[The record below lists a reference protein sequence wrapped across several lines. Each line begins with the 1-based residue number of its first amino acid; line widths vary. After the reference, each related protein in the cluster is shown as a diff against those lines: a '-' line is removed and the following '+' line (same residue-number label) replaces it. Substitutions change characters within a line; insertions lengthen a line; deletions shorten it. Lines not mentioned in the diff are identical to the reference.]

1 MSLLG
6 HAVGALAQFP
16 AITGTAIVAGLA
28 GKFLFDKAAQVLII
42 ATGTKMGFMA
52 AQRGGSIFGSA
63 QSMAGGKKG
72 VGKLGGRALKGA
84 GAVGVGLNAIQGVS
98 QIAGGDTAGGIGN
111 IAGSVLGGII
121 GSIFFPGAGTLIGAT
136 IGGQIGS
143 LIGSSIGGEK
153 RAAGGNVNVPAGTVL
168 VNDGSRKEFAVSNA
182 SKIMTDVQ
190 TGQQMAMATPNI
202 DMSPLSRQMES
213 MTRVLQS
220 ADNRLNQM
228 VSGLNMLVGSGET
241 TARYT
246 KRIAEKPG
254 PYGSAVQIA

>member
-1 MSLLG
+1 
-6 HAVGALAQFP
+6 
-16 AITGTAIVAGLA
+16 
-28 GKFLFDKAAQVLII
+28 
-42 ATGTKMGFMA
+42 
-52 AQRGGSIFGSA
+52 
-63 QSMAGGKKG
+63 
-72 VGKLGGRALKGA
+72 
-84 GAVGVGLNAIQGVS
+84 
-98 QIAGGDTAGGIGN
+98 
-111 IAGSVLGGII
+111 
-121 GSIFFPGAGTLIGAT
+121 
-136 IGGQIGS
+136 

-190 TGQQMAMATPNI
+190 TGQQMAMAMPNI